1 MYKMVALGWPCPNL
15 QSDLSHESNSLCFT
29 RPFSFAIFLEVF
41 RILAGLGLGHL
52 LLGPTE
58 EERVLNCEDASKMK
72 IIAEVTFERK
82 LGLVLCDQ
90 HGRLAIRDQ
99 LG

>member
-1 MYKMVALGWPCPNL
+1 LALGICFL
-15 QSDLSHESNSLCFT
+15 DL
-29 RPFSFAIFLEVF
+29 RK
-41 RILAGLGLGHL
+41 RK
-52 LLGPTE
+52 
-58 EERVLNCEDASKMK
+58 RVLNCEDASKMK

-90 HGRLAIRDQ
+90 HGRLAVRDQ